1 MNDVRCTM
9 HNAGFPLLYL
19 AWAWTLAQNREQ
31 KKDQWTADWTIC
43 RACLD
48 VCDVH

>member
-1 MNDVRCTM
+1 MLGAQCIMQD
-9 HNAGFPLLYL
+9 FLYL